1 MTIFDY
7 DSLLAG
13 ATYRG
18 TYVRDGKE
26 DVSHVGKFLGIS
38 ADQLLKISQDP
49 DGKCRQVALL
59 CNDDKYESAWRYFE
73 PETLILVEDV
83 INNG

>member
-1 MTIFDY
+1 MALFDY

-18 TYVRDGKE
+18 SYIRDGKDPE
-26 DVSHVGKFLGIS
+26 HHVGLFGGIS
-38 ADQLLKISQDP
+38 ADQMLKIIQNP

-59 CNDDKYESAWRYFE
+59 CNDQKYGRAFRFFE
-73 PETLILVEDV
+73 PETLVLVDEDV
-83 INNG
+83 NV